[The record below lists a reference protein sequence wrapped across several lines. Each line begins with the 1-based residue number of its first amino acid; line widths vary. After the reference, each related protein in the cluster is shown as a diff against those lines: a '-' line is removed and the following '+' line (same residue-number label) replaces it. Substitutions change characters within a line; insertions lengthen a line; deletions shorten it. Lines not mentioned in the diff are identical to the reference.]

1 MPITPVRRFGASLTL
16 LTLLTALN
24 GCGGS
29 ADPGSIAGKQDGG
42 NSGKSSAKACELLT
56 AEEIGAA
63 TSTTAEVGTSS
74 SGDGQACKWVVH
86 GPEDAEGGVS
96 SVSIDVLDEDAYPG
110 SAPGAA
116 VPVSG
121 VGDSALWAAGLY
133 TLYVHAGSSAFS
145 VQVVLLKIDQQAAA
159 KELAGKV
166 VARL

>member
-63 TSTTAEVGTSS
+63 TNTTADAGKSS
-74 SGDGQACKWVVH
+74 SGDQACKWVVH
-86 GPEDAEGGVS
+86 GPEDADGGVS
-96 SVSIDVLDEDAYPG
+96 SVSIDVLDEAAYPG

-121 VGDSALWAAGLY
+121 VGDSALWAAGLFS
-133 TLYVHAGSSAFS
+133 LYVHAGTHAFS